1 VEGVRVQRLESEHDR
16 CGAVSEPAQ
25 VEVGLDAEE
34 AALLAEALR
43 LTDETDPARVLKLA
57 LRELVERQR
66 FRRWV
71 DRHEPR

>member
-1 VEGVRVQRLESEHDR
+1 MHRLDAEHDR
-16 CGAVSEPAQ
+16 CGASTEPAH
-25 VEVGLDAEE
+25 VEVGLDADE

-57 LRELVERQR
+57 LKELVERQR

-71 DRHEPR
+71 DRYEPR